1 MNRLTRYHENLRRK
15 DNKEQR
21 EDITNQHVCMHY
33 PLTHVAACMI
43 CRRIVWNIFVIETHV
58 TFFGKLDPLFS
69 LSLFVMSVT
78 IFTVML
84 Q

>member
-1 MNRLTRYHENLRRK
+1 
-15 DNKEQR
+15 
-21 EDITNQHVCMHY
+21 MHY

-69 LSLFVMSVT
+69 LSLFEIKNGADIIISYQWHYLIKIKMYNKNVVNVGQ
-78 IFTVML
+78 I
-84 Q
+84 